1 MTLAPSFSWS
11 SQDRLILRR
20 PDPARPQGG
29 IQPSL
34 QSSDSGEAGS
44 HLAGRDVADGGVV
57 GARLHSGG
65 AEVPSV
71 QSIIGP
77 ECEAPGNP
85 DRRVTEGD
93 FRPVGTPV
101 SYTHLT

>member
-29 IQPSL
+29 IQP
-34 QSSDSGEAGS
+34 SDSGEAGS